1 MFFALD
7 MNDDFLLNQ
16 IETLHLNAAVAWI
29 GSHFSA
35 FIKRKLSQN
44 APVLFFNWIPND
56 LTASQNYSRML
67 FPTCISPDSNE
78 LACDFQLHQ
87 LTKMMWSVIRTHT
100 PEAYHVVTKME
111 FSQVEINELLLS
123 FVEISEQ
130 GSRTREEAL
139 EEAACRW
146 VRDYKRKWQRWL
158 PANLSSKTP
167 IYLGGMFPLS
177 GPYWR
182 SPGILPGMFILCL
195 CSLIA
200 CVHYFLVFIGFLC
213 SLIAYFH
220 YLFVFIICL
229 WSLIAYVR

>member
-7 MNDDFLLNQ
+7 LNDYFLLHQ

-67 FPTCISPDSNE
+67 FPTCISPGGGGGND
-78 LACDFQLHQ
+78 LACDFPLHQ
-87 LTKMMWSVIRTHT
+87 LTKVMWSVIRTHT

-111 FSQVEINELLLS
+111 FSQAEINELLLS
-123 FVEISEQ
+123 FVEIGERD
-130 GSRTREEAL
+130 GGTREEAL
-139 EEAACRW
+139 QEAACRW
-146 VRDYKRKWQRWL
+146 VQDNERKWQGWL
-158 PANLSSKTP
+158 PRNLSSKTP
-167 IYLGGMFPLS
+167 IYLAGMFPNS

-182 SPGILPGMFILCL
+182 SPGIFPGMFIISF
-195 CSLIA
+195 SLSA
-200 CVHYFLVFIGFLC
+200 CVCYFHMFIVFLC
-213 SLIAYFH
+213 S
-220 YLFVFIICL
+220 
-229 WSLIAYVR
+229 